1 MLPKLQADLEFL
13 VESDISMSNI
23 LNNLWSLPLAPEST
37 KHFLSDTIP
46 FNTGA
51 PRFLLHSK
59 VKSAIIESV
68 EKTQYLSYPP
78 TRGIAEMQAKIANFY
93 RTRFDIPYTAENII
107 ITYGA
112 SQALYNVLV
121 STPGDEEVLIPAPF
135 WFAFPNIIA
144 QGRGKLKIVHTSAE
158 DNFKLTPRLLSQSI
172 TWKSRILILTNP
184 NNPTG
189 AIYTHEEL
197 DALIQVLKKHPRLL
211 IISDEVYNLVLVD
224 GRDSTN
230 GVTCPSIGSWPEIR
244 DRVLTINSLSK
255 NYAMSGLR
263 VGFIAANQSL
273 IDLYLQKQNYS
284 TSGVNEYLQQ
294 GAIAAIEVSDGIVSS
309 IVEKLVARRAKA
321 IELLKTVPNTSY
333 IVPQAAYFFFW
344 NIEHYIG
351 CRTESGTLI
360 ESDMDLA
367 DYLLQDANVAVVAGS
382 LCGTPGYFRITYA
395 IEEDLFESG
404 ITQIKESLQ
413 KLRCRG

>member
-1 MLPKLQADLEFL
+1 
-13 VESDISMSNI
+13 MSNI
-23 LNNLWSLPLAPEST
+23 HSNLWSLPLAPEST

-46 FNTGA
+46 LNTGA
-51 PRFLLHSK
+51 PRFLLNSR

-78 TRGIAEMQAKIANFY
+78 TRGIAEMQKKVADFY

-112 SQALYNVLV
+112 SQALYNILD
-121 STPGDEEVLIPAPF
+121 STPGDEEILIPAPF
-135 WFAFPNIIA
+135 WFAFPHIVA
-144 QGRGKLKIVHTSAE
+144 QGRGKLKIIQTSAE
-158 DNFKLTPRLLSQSI
+158 NNFKLTPRLLSQSI

-189 AIYTHEEL
+189 AIYTREEL
-197 DALIQVLKKHPRLL
+197 DALVQVLRKHPRLL
-211 IISDEVYNLVLVD
+211 VISDEVYNLVLVD
-224 GRDSTN
+224 EKDSA
-230 GVTCPSIGSWPEIR
+230 GVVTCPSIGSWPEIR
-244 DRVLTINSLSK
+244 DRVLTVSGLSK
-255 NYAMSGLR
+255 NFAMSGLR
-263 VGFIAANQSL
+263 VGFIAAHQSL

-294 GAIAAIEVSDGIVSS
+294 GALAAIEASDEIVSS
-309 IVEKLVARRAKA
+309 IVDKLRAKRAKA
-321 IELLKTVPNTSY
+321 IDLLKTVPHTSY
-333 IVPQAAYFFFW
+333 IAPQAAYFFFW
-344 NIEHYIG
+344 KIEHYLG

-382 LCGTPGYFRITYA
+382 LCGTPAYFRITYA
-395 IEEDLFESG
+395 IEDDLFERG
-404 ITQIKESLQ
+404 IIQIKESLQ
-413 KLRCRG
+413 KLRRSGQ

>member
-1 MLPKLQADLEFL
+1 
-13 VESDISMSNI
+13 MSNVPSH
-23 LNNLWSLPLAPEST
+23 LWSLPLAPEST
-37 KHFLSDTIP
+37 KHFRSDTIP
-46 FNTGA
+46 MNTGA
-51 PRFLLHSK
+51 PRFRMSPK
-59 VKSAIIESV
+59 VKSAITESV
-68 EKTQYLSYPP
+68 EKSQYLSYPP
-78 TRGIAEMQAKIANFY
+78 TRGIAEMQNKIASFY

-112 SQALYNVLV
+112 SQALYNIFD
-121 STPGDEEVLIPAPF
+121 SASAADEVLIPAPF
-135 WFAFPNIIA
+135 WFAFPHIVA
-144 QGRGKLKIVHTSAE
+144 QGRGKLRIIPTSAE
-158 DNFKLTPRLLSQSI
+158 DSFKLTPRLLSQSI

-189 AIYTHEEL
+189 AIYTREEL
-197 DALIQVLKKHPRLL
+197 DALVQVLKKHPRLL
-211 IISDEVYNLVLVD
+211 IVSDEVYNLVLVD
-224 GRDSTN
+224 GKDSA
-230 GVTCPSIGSWPEIR
+230 GVVTCPSIGSWPEVR
-244 DRVLTINSLSK
+244 DRVLTVSSLSK

-294 GAIAAIEVSDGIVSS
+294 GAIASIEATDDIVSP
-309 IVEKLVARRAKA
+309 IVEKLVERRAKA
-321 IELLKTVPNTSY
+321 VSLLKTVPNTSY

-351 CRTESGTLI
+351 CRTEDGALI

-395 IEEDLFESG
+395 IEEDLFETG
-404 ITQIKESLQ
+404 LNQIKGSLE
-413 KLRCRG
+413 KLRRRG

>member
-1 MLPKLQADLEFL
+1 MQADLECL
-13 VESDISMSNI
+13 VEREISMSNI
-23 LNNLWSLPLAPEST
+23 PNNLWSLPLAPEST
-37 KHFLSDTIP
+37 KNFLPDTIP
-46 FNTGA
+46 LNTGA
-51 PRFLLHSK
+51 PRFLLNPK
-59 VKSAIIESV
+59 VKSAIIDSV

-78 TRGIAEMQAKIANFY
+78 TRGIAEMQKKIANFY
-93 RTRFDIPYTAENII
+93 RTRFDIPYTADNII

-112 SQALYNVLV
+112 SQALYNILD

-135 WFAFPNIIA
+135 WFAFPHIVA

-189 AIYTHEEL
+189 AIYTREEL
-197 DALIQVLKKHPRLL
+197 DALVQVLKKHPRLL

-224 GRDSTN
+224 GKDSTSV
-230 GVTCPSIGSWPEIR
+230 VTCPSIGSWPEIR
-244 DRVLTINSLSK
+244 DRVLTVNGLSK

-294 GAIAAIEVSDGIVSS
+294 GALAAIEASDDIVSS
-309 IVEKLVARRAKA
+309 IVGKLRGKRAKA
-321 IELLKTVPNTSY
+321 IDLLKTVPNTSY
-333 IVPQAAYFFFW
+333 IAPQAAYFFFW

-351 CRTESGTLI
+351 CRTENGNI
-360 ESDMDLA
+360 D
-367 DYLLQDANVAVVAGS
+367 
-382 LCGTPGYFRITYA
+382 
-395 IEEDLFESG
+395 
-404 ITQIKESLQ
+404 
-413 KLRCRG
+413 